1 MVIVDTSIWIELFRR
16 DGDPAAKLALGH
28 LIKSRKASLCGPV
41 KMEILGG
48 VVSSRQQAM
57 RQKLDLYPFVP
68 ENGGIWTRS
77 AENYSQLRAAGITAP
92 WNDILISTI
101 ALASDFRIYAADKHF
116 QLMAPILGLRLYKP
130 GPGGTFQPEHK

>member
-28 LIKSRKASLCGPV
+28 LIKSRKAGLCGPV
-41 KMEILGG
+41 KMETLGG
-48 VVSSRQQAM
+48 VVTSRQKAL

-68 ENGGIWTRS
+68 ENGDIWTQC
-77 AENYSQLRAAGITAP
+77 AENYSRLRASGITAP

-101 ALASDFRIYAADKHF
+101 ALASGSRIYTADNHF
-116 QLMAPILGLRLYKP
+116 QLMAPIIGLRLYKP